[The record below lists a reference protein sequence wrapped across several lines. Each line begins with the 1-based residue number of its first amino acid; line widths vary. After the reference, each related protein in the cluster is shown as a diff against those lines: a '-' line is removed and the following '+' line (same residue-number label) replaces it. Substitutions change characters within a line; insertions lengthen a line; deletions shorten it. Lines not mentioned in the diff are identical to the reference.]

1 MRMNPFSIATKG
13 KGISGAIKRAMT
25 IRKRYGM
32 TSSQMERQLDRFVS
46 ILKEFDCGAT
56 FPITAIALA
65 RTKGFAHK
73 YRDQNIEFA
82 IHGYAHLDH
91 TQLSLEQLTRHFD
104 KSLAILKD
112 QGLSCSGFRS
122 PYLRW
127 SEDTIRAIRRT
138 GFQYDSSQGLSWD
151 VVDKVKTE
159 AYERVLDFYRAI
171 PANDYPALPFL
182 EDDLVRLPYCL
193 PDDESLVERFQL
205 HTAEAMT
212 PIWEAILT
220 ESYRLGEL
228 FTLGLHPERIAH
240 CETSLISVLKR
251 ARELSPPVWF
261 ARLDEI
267 ARWWKAR
274 TESRLTIQQMNNL
287 EFEMHVDGPKGVTIL
302 SRNVE
307 VLTPTSTWDGVIQR
321 SPETLLR
328 FRADRRPFIGVSPA
342 STPQLTGFLRQ
353 QGYIVETAEDDQSHT
368 HYLDR
373 PIFRHQDHRQIL
385 EKIEQTNF
393 PLIRLG
399 RWPNG
404 ARSALCVT
412 GDIDALTIW
421 DYGLRFLDK

>member
-1 MRMNPFSIATKG
+1 MNPFSIATKG
-13 KGISGAIKRAMT
+13 KGISGAIKRAMA
-25 IRKRYGM
+25 IRRRYGI

-65 RTKGFAHK
+65 RTKGFAQK
-73 YRDQNIEFA
+73 YRGRNIEFA

-91 TQLSLEQLTRHFD
+91 TQLSLEQMTRHFD

-127 SEDTIRAIRRT
+127 SDDTIKAIRRT
-138 GFQYDSSQGLSWD
+138 GFLYDSSQGLSWD

-159 AYERVLDFYRAI
+159 AYERVLDFYGAL
-171 PANDYPALPFL
+171 PANDYPALPYL

-193 PDDESLVERFQL
+193 PDDEALVERFHL

-240 CETSLISVLKR
+240 CETSLISVLQH
-251 ARELSPPVWF
+251 ARELSPTVWF

-274 TESRLTIQQMNNL
+274 TESRVSIQQVNDRA
-287 EFEMHVDGPKGVTIL
+287 FEIHVDGPEGVTIL

-307 VLTPTSTWDGVIQR
+307 VLTPSSVWDVGIQR
-321 SPETLLR
+321 TLGTILR
-328 FRADRRPFIGVSPA
+328 FRADRRPFIGLSPS
-342 STPQLTGFLRQ
+342 STPHLANFLRQ
-353 QGYIVETAEDDQSHT
+353 QGYIVESAVDDQKHAY
-368 HYLDR
+368 YLDR
-373 PIFRHQDHRQIL
+373 PDFRRQDQRRLLQ
-385 EKIEQTNF
+385 EIEHANF
-393 PLIRLG
+393 PFVRLG
-399 RWPNG
+399 RWPDG
-404 ARSALCVT
+404 ARSALCIT
-412 GDIDALTIW
+412 GDIDALSIW